1 MRTRIAGH
9 MFLYKCHRRKFPGG
23 SRGMPS
29 HKFLKI
35 RISKM
40 AILCIVRRIPC
51 LSATVK
57 WGIERV
63 IFRLKHAVYILST
76 IRVVFQHV
84 LRDIYLLFRNHG
96 MKIKIL
102 LGSGWFYQKCRA
114 STPMRVFTQSRR
126 FSGFKC
132 SNAGQT
138 RRARVT
144 WGLWINIY
152 KYSVKTIFWNKHTRY
167 NLNTLLCVRYTLL
180 LMDSWLLWRL
190 AVISWPVPFYGP
202 MLVHVLM

>member
-1 MRTRIAGH
+1 
-9 MFLYKCHRRKFPGG
+9 MFLTLKHVVINIDPKFWEPELLVICFCTSATGASFQG
-23 SRGMPS
+23 VLGACLPIN
-29 HKFLKI
+29 FLKI

-63 IFRLKHAVYILST
+63 IFRLKHVVYILST

-167 NLNTLLCVRYTLL
+167 N
-180 LMDSWLLWRL
+180 
-190 AVISWPVPFYGP
+190 P
-202 MLVHVLM
+202 